1 MVVLRHRETGKTEK
15 PGKARKSDQA
25 QTIRQASTAMH
36 PARKPKTS
44 HFSKRNRTMTI
55 DAQYAAPLA
64 DPMHTLLD
72 NALTPYLDGDQ
83 DANDELIDALLNLI
97 ASAERTPDLIRTL
110 HTAIKT
116 LPASVNLMPAMH
128 KAIGAALELEEPA
141 PANTGY
147 SSTPTSRSAAA
158 RTSSGVSREGS
169 IAGRIKS
176 IFNNHPG
183 QTYRVGDLVKALSAM
198 GYDHSGGAVG
208 AALNGMVSRGEA
220 VQIGEK
226 PRLYLAADDPEAPQQ
241 ITDPAP
247 ATAEQAPTSTDAPE
261 TQDQAPAAEA
271 TPAPETDAPKTTGT
285 RRAPAKK

>member
-1 MVVLRHRETGKTEK
+1 
-15 PGKARKSDQA
+15 
-25 QTIRQASTAMH
+25 
-36 PARKPKTS
+36 
-44 HFSKRNRTMTI
+44 MTI

-141 PANTGY
+141 PASTGY

-158 RTSSGVSREGS
+158 RTSSGASREGS
-169 IAGRIKS
+169 IAGRIKG

-198 GYDHSGGAVG
+198 GHDHSGGAVG
-208 AALNGMVSRGEA
+208 AALNNMVARGEA

-226 PRLYLAADDPEAPQQ
+226 PKLYLAADDPDAPQQ
-241 ITDPAP
+241 APDTTPAP
-247 ATAEQAPTSTDAPE
+247 ADQTPAPADAPE
-261 TQDQAPAAEA
+261 TPAEQPAADTTPDTA
-271 TPAPETDAPKTTGT
+271 PDAGKTTPA
-285 RRAPAKK
+285 RRSTAKK

>member
-1 MVVLRHRETGKTEK
+1 MLPENKRH
-15 PGKARKSDQA
+15 
-25 QTIRQASTAMH
+25 
-36 PARKPKTS
+36 TS
-44 HFSKRNRTMTI
+44 FENGVSVMTI

-83 DANDELIDALLNLI
+83 DAGDELIDALLNLI

-141 PANTGY
+141 PASTGY

-158 RTSSGVSREGS
+158 RTSSGTSREGS
-169 IAGRIKS
+169 IAGRIKG

-226 PRLYLAADDPEAPQQ
+226 PKLYLAADDPEAPQQ
-241 ITDPAP
+241 ITYPAP
-247 ATAEQAPTSTDAPE
+247 ATADEAPVTADAPE
-261 TQDQAPAAEA
+261 TPDTAPADEA
-271 TPAPETDAPKTTGT
+271 TPAPESETPKTTGT